1 MKNIIKST
9 LAIACGLVVMTS
21 CEDDRDSN
29 PTLDT
34 TKTQALELNP
44 VEFANNVVV
53 FSETDKLALSWK
65 QPSWTD
71 MSAPLGQSGI
81 YGLCYAVQLSKDGNY
96 TKSFKEALAEVT
108 LDDGTYSGP
117 ATGHNYTT
125 LSTIYSG
132 SCAELLC
139 DELNL
144 AMNEINVYPSEDAVP
159 AVTEAYLRVVAQLV
173 KTDGKTVDL
182 AISEPVK
189 VKGQV
194 AFVDVMAVPAKV
206 SYLWMPGN
214 GNGWNHGVA
223 PILKSEDGE
232 IYQGY
237 AYMDGDFKFT
247 FEAAWTAELNNGS
260 FTTADGGVDLGDGAG
275 GNLGFT
281 GDPGMYWLIV
291 NPGAGEI
298 SATPVK
304 WGIVGGFNSW
314 SVDDGKIV
322 DMTYNKDK
330 HALEAEVEFE
340 TDTEWK
346 FARDNGWGVNFGGSL
361 DKLEQDGSNFAGAA
375 GKHTVRLYI
384 ERADEE
390 PHATVD

>member
-9 LAIACGLVVMTS
+9 LVLACGLAVMTS
-21 CEDDRDSN
+21 CDDDRDSN
-29 PTLDT
+29 PILDT
-34 TKTQALELNP
+34 NKTLALQLNP
-44 VEFANNVVV
+44 VEFANNIVV
-53 FSETDKLALSWK
+53 FDETEKLPLSWV
-65 QPSWTD
+65 QPTYTD
-71 MSAPLGQSGI
+71 NGAPLGQSGI
-81 YGLCYAVQLSKDGNY
+81 YGLTYAVQLSLDGNY
-96 TKSFKEALAEVT
+96 TKSFKQALAEVT
-108 LDDGTYSGP
+108 LPDGTYSGP

-132 SCAELLC
+132 SSAELLC
-139 DELNL
+139 NEMNQ
-144 AMNEINVYPSEDAVP
+144 AMNELYVFPTKEDVP
-159 AVTEAYLRVVAQLV
+159 AVSEAYLRVVAQLV
-173 KTDGKTVDL
+173 YTNGTTKDL
-182 AISEPVK
+182 AISESVK
-189 VKGQV
+189 IKGQLT
-194 AFVDVMAVPAKV
+194 FVDVMAVPAKV

-214 GNGWNHGVA
+214 GNGWNHGNA

-247 FEAAWTAELNNGS
+247 FEAAWTDELNNGS
-260 FTTADGGVDLGDGAG
+260 FIKAEGGVDLGDGAG

-346 FARDNGWGVNFGGSL
+346 FARDNAWTVNFGGEL
-361 DKLEQDGSNFAGAA
+361 DALVNDGPNFAGTA
-375 GKHTVRLYI
+375 GKHTIRLFI
-384 ERADEE
+384 ERADED

>member
-9 LAIACGLVVMTS
+9 LAFACGLAVMTS
-21 CEDDRDSN
+21 CDSDRDSN
-29 PTLDT
+29 PVLDT
-34 TKTQALELNP
+34 NKTVALQLNP

-53 FSETDKLALSWK
+53 FDETDKLPLSWI
-65 QPSWTD
+65 QPILTD
-71 MSAPLGQSGI
+71 NGAPLGQSGI
-81 YGLCYAVQLSKDGNY
+81 YGLSYAVQLSSNGNY
-96 TKSFKEALAEVT
+96 TKSFAEALAEVT
-108 LDDGTYSGP
+108 LPDGTYSGP
-117 ATGHNYTT
+117 AKGHDYTT

-132 SCAELLC
+132 SSAELLC
-139 DELNL
+139 NEMNR
-144 AMNEINVYPSEDAVP
+144 AMNELYVYPSKEDVP
-159 AVTEAYLRVVAQLV
+159 PVTEAYMRVVAMLV
-173 KTDGKTVDL
+173 NTNGTFDYL
-182 AISEPVK
+182 AISESVK
-189 VKGQV
+189 IKGQLTY
-194 AFVDVMAVPAKV
+194 VDVMAVPAKV

-214 GNGWNHGVA
+214 GNGWSHAVA

-237 AYMDGDFKFT
+237 AYMDGEFKFT
-247 FEAAWTAELNNGS
+247 FEAAWTDELNNGS
-260 FTTADGGVDLGDGAG
+260 FVKADGGVDLGDGAG

-304 WGIVGGFNSW
+304 WGVVGGFNSW

-330 HALEAEVEFE
+330 HALEAEVDFA
-340 TDTEWK
+340 DGSEWK
-346 FARDNGWGVNFGGSL
+346 FARDNAWAVNFGGTL
-361 DKLEQDGSNFAGAA
+361 DALEQDGPNFSAD
-375 GKHTVRLYI
+375 GKHTVRLFI
-384 ERADEE
+384 ERADEN